1 MEKLFPTLFD
11 LIMQPI
17 EKLKFHT
24 IRRNLLSQTKGR
36 VLKIGSGTGANFP
49 YYQAGV
55 TVDAIEPNAF
65 MIKKSEEKKRAALVP
80 ITTHE
85 ADAESLPFEDNT
97 FESVIATLVFCTI
110 QHPLRALS
118 EIKRV
123 AKPGA
128 PILFF
133 EHVRMENPLFG
144 LIQDILTPA
153 WKKVAD
159 GCHLNRDTQHLIKQ
173 SGFHMCPAETFYK
186 GLFLVIKCHNPF

>member
-1 MEKLFPTLFD
+1 
-11 LIMQPI
+11 
-17 EKLKFHT
+17 KFHT

-36 VLKIGSGTGANFP
+36 VLEIGSGTGANFP

-85 ADAESLPFEDNT
+85 GDAESLPFEDNT
-97 FESVIATLVFCTI
+97 FDSVIATLVYYTI
-110 QHPLRALS
+110 QHPLRVLS
-118 EIKRV
+118 ENQRV
-123 AKPGA
+123 AQPGA

-133 EHVRMENPLFG
+133 EHARMENQLSG
-144 LIQDILTPA
+144 LIQAILTPA
-153 WKKVAD
+153 LKKVSD

-173 SGFHMCPAETFYK
+173 SGFHM
-186 GLFLVIKCHNPF
+186 